1 MAPDLCLDLD
11 LYSKQ
16 RKIEN
21 IEFKFG
27 DNNFKFTIDE
37 FKELLLNKDKTSSET
52 LELKT
57 ADEDDVLIN
66 NMISRSKKKKCKIKM
81 SIGLT
86 LPPVEVYN
94 TISNV
99 YEEGLAEKFINSLT
113 STIPIEEVR
122 ESISAGLGQFY
133 KQSSTDKAKK
143 EESQDNG

>member
-1 MAPDLCLDLD
+1 
-11 LYSKQ
+11 
-16 RKIEN
+16 
-21 IEFKFG
+21 
-27 DNNFKFTIDE
+27 
-37 FKELLLNKDKTSSET
+37 
-52 LELKT
+52 
-57 ADEDDVLIN
+57 
-66 NMISRSKKKKCKIKM
+66 M

-143 EESQDNG
+143 EESQENG